1 MDLFPFRFKKS
12 ELKYCKISSSCNL
25 FQMSKLYHYI
35 AYFLNVLDNELI
47 DLLQNVYQE
56 SGQP

>member
-1 MDLFPFRFKKS
+1 
-12 ELKYCKISSSCNL
+12 
-25 FQMSKLYHYI
+25 MSKLYHYI